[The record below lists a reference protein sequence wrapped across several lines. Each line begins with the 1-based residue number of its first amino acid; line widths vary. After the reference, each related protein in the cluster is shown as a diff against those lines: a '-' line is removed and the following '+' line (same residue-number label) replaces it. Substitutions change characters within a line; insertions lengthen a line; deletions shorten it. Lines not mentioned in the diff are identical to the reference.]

1 MKLKML
7 AAVAGFGALLAGPAH
22 AAFISGSISFNDGFD
37 LVPDPAN
44 LTCIVNCGSDNYN
57 INNVVNV
64 YTPASATGDFVGTTS
79 ATASDL
85 SGAAIPFVIY
95 TTDSGFT
102 FTVMSY
108 SLDTSEALA
117 CTGSP
122 GLCLDSIG
130 FNFSGTV
137 SAAGFDDTFFS
148 GRWTAQGSCTEDGTS
163 DTCLTGTQSGSWSA
177 SVVALQ
183 VPPPMP
189 EPGTLA
195 LLGLGLAGLGFSR
208 RRRA

>member
-1 MKLKML
+1 M
-7 AAVAGFGALLAGPAH
+7 FAGPAH

-37 LVPDPAN
+37 EVPSPPN
-44 LTCIVNCGSDNYN
+44 LTCIVDCGTDTYD

-64 YTPASATGDFVGTTS
+64 YSPGSATGDFVGTAS

-85 SGAAIPFVIY
+85 DSTALPFVIY
-95 TTDSGFT
+95 TTDTGFT

-108 SLDTSEALA
+108 ALDTSESLD
-117 CTGSP
+117 CTG
-122 GLCLDSIG
+122 GLCLDSIA

-137 SAAGFDDTFFS
+137 SGAGFDDTAFT
-148 GRWTAQGSCTEDGTS
+148 GRWTAQGSCTDD
-163 DTCLTGTQSGSWSA
+163 DTGQCVAGSQSASWSA

-183 VPPPMP
+183 EPPPVP
-189 EPGTLA
+189 EPGTLG
-195 LLGLGLAGLGFSR
+195 LLGLGLAGLGFAR